1 MTLDLNIKE
10 LHELGF
16 SAEFVA
22 LAKAHL
28 LDDFIF
34 NDIPKLSY
42 TNVDEMYDIKNMR
55 FLLL

>member
-10 LHELGF
+10 LYELGF
-16 SAEFVA
+16 SEEFIA

-34 NDIPKLSY
+34 NDVPKLSY
-42 TNVDEMYDIKNMR
+42 TNVGKMYDIKNMR

>member
-10 LHELGF
+10 LYELGF
-16 SAEFVA
+16 SEEFIA

-34 NDIPKLSY
+34 NDVPKLSY
-42 TNVDEMYDIKNMR
+42 TNVGKCMI
-55 FLLL
+55 